1 MDLWALRSFVA
12 VADHGS
18 FTLAAARLRTTQP
31 TLSRHVRSLENELTI
46 RLFDRLGR
54 RVKLTRAGEELLARA
69 RRLLEEADSLKSRGR
84 ELAGGSTG
92 HLKVGATAQTL
103 ESLVS
108 PLLSRFRRAYP
119 NVTVQL
125 SEGGTTRLLRQVESG
140 GLDVALATLPVGSS
154 LRERPL
160 FLTTAMAVIP
170 LGHRLAA
177 RVTLAIG
184 DLRNEPLLLQRPGFI
199 TRQLFETACQAASI
213 QVRVLLES
221 SSPHCLLALAD
232 HGHGVAVVPSTVRAL
247 NVGRRAIPLH
257 HAGTPLSMWTSAIWN
272 PNRYA
277 SSARD
282 AFINEAFLFTR
293 RKYPGM
299 EFHRGDPHHPKAI
312 RRPGAR
318 VARAGRRA

>member
-1 MDLWALRSFVA
+1 MDFWALRSFVT

-31 TLSRHVRSLENELTI
+31 TLSRQVRSLENELTV

-54 RVKLTRAGEELLARA
+54 RVKLTRAGEELLGRA
-69 RRLLEEADSLKSRGR
+69 RGVLEEADSLKSRGR

-92 HLKVGATAQTL
+92 LLKVGATAQTL

-119 NVTVQL
+119 NITVQL
-125 SEGGTTRLLRQVESG
+125 SEGGTTTLLHQVESG
-140 GLDVALATLPVGSS
+140 GLDVALATLPAGSS

-160 FLTTAMAVIP
+160 FRSTAIAVMP
-170 LGHRLAA
+170 LGHRLSA
-177 RVTLAIG
+177 RARIAIG
-184 DLRNEPLLLQRPGFI
+184 DLQNEPLLLQRPGFI
-199 TRQLFETACQAASI
+199 TRQLFEVACQAAHI
-213 QVRVLLES
+213 PVRVLLES
-221 SSPHCLLALAD
+221 SSPHCLLALVD
-232 HGHGVAVVPSTVRAL
+232 HGHGVAIVPSTVRAL

-272 PNRYA
+272 PKRYA
-277 SSARD
+277 SPARD
-282 AFINEAFLFTR
+282 AFINEAFQFTR

-299 EFHRGDPHHPKAI
+299 EFHRGQLRTPKSE
-312 RRPGAR
+312 
-318 VARAGRRA
+318 